1 MRRARLISEQRAGA
15 RPGAAS
21 AQPSFAARTS
31 GKTRPGWERSAGGS
45 RAGTGTGW
53 RGSIHPR
60 TASASKES
68 DTMLDIQNRPADALH
83 GARTA
88 VTTRHAAAEPS
99 AHDLLRFLLRS
110 WATITACVAGAAALA
125 IIYVLQATPI
135 FRATAQVLIE
145 SRVPPTF
152 REQTP
157 ERLAPLDTPEVESQ
171 LGLLRSGRIADRVV
185 KQLDLAKDEEFL
197 DRDKTGLPL
206 FAWFSPNRQEGEAAQ
221 AKRSDFQDAV
231 EKVRNDM
238 NAWRVGLSHVIEITY
253 DSSDPARAARIANA
267 IAEAYIADQ
276 LEMRGDAA
284 RAGSIWL
291 EQRIDYLRQ
300 QMNAAALRVKEFR
313 ARRDYRIPQTGAQP
327 GTQTEARPD
336 SGEPAVAVTLEEL
349 ESQSDT
355 YRKIYESYLQAYA
368 DSVQRQSY
376 PVTNARVITLATPPE
391 RKNSPRGLPLLAGA
405 LVIGGMIGVGL
416 ALLRHSLRR

>member
-1 MRRARLISEQRAGA
+1 
-15 RPGAAS
+15 
-21 AQPSFAARTS
+21 
-31 GKTRPGWERSAGGS
+31 
-45 RAGTGTGW
+45 
-53 RGSIHPR
+53 
-60 TASASKES
+60 
-68 DTMLDIQNRPADALH
+68 
-83 GARTA
+83 
-88 VTTRHAAAEPS
+88 
-99 AHDLLRFLLRS
+99 
-110 WATITACVAGAAALA
+110 
-125 IIYVLQATPI
+125 
-135 FRATAQVLIE
+135 
-145 SRVPPTF
+145 VPPTF

-185 KQLDLAKDEEFL
+185 KQLDLAKDEDFL
-197 DRDKTGLPL
+197 DREDVGQPL
-206 FAWFSPNRQEGEAAQ
+206 LAWFAPSQPDGKAAQ

-231 EKVRNDM
+231 EKVRADM

-276 LEMRGDAA
+276 LETRGDAA

-313 ARRDYRIPQTGAQP
+313 ARRDYRIPQAGAQQ
-327 GTQTEARPD
+327 GTEAEATGDR
-336 SGEPAVAVTLEEL
+336 GEPPVAATLEEL